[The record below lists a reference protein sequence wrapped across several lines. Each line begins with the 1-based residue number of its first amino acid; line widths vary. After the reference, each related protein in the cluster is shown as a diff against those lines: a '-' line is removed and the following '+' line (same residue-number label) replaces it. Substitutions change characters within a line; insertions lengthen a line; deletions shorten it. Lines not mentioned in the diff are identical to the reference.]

1 MLVEEGAGAPEAD
14 RVPAHVRDGGA
25 LGQPHDA
32 AGHDVEAGVLAAL
45 LGDGHQGLQAHAH
58 AQEGPSPRDVLLDGL
73 SEATLTQ
80 VGHRV
85 GGGADAG
92 EDERGGGVERGGDV
106 GHAGRPAHP
115 LDGAHDR
122 AQIAG
127 PVIEDD
133 DRAGRG
139 GGGVGHQGFRLPADP
154 AAACRGDRKY
164 AGNIVGGMQSNAA
177 ADGAQPSDARNRV
190 EELRD
195 QIRYHSYRY
204 YVLDDPEISDAAWD
218 TLLQELRALEDA
230 HPALV
235 TADSPTQQVGARPLA
250 AFSVVEHRERLLSLG
265 NVFDETGLRDW
276 HRRAA
281 ELAERDD
288 FALVTEPKIDGL
300 AMALVYED
308 GRLSQAATR
317 GDGRRGENVTENI
330 RQIPDIPQ
338 RLAAASGSR
347 GLPARFEVRGEVYM
361 PKAGFEAM
369 NAAIEEENLALVAA
383 DKKPLRTFANPRNAA
398 AGAVRQKDPKITAS
412 RPLRIAVYQLG
423 WAEGPTPETHW
434 ETLEWLRSLGFPTT
448 PETARQP
455 GLDEAVAACAA
466 WLPRRDALAMDM
478 DGVVVKIDDFAIQR
492 QLGVV
497 GREPRWATAYKFPS
511 AEATTTLLRIEVNVG
526 RTGSLNPFAILA
538 PVVVGGATVRMA
550 TLHNE
555 DDIHRKDVR
564 EGDTVIVRRAG
575 EVIPQVV
582 GPVLSRR
589 TEGAPRFEMPD
600 RCPVSGDPVLR
611 LESEAMSYCA
621 NPVCPAVVRRTVEH
635 FVSRGAMDID
645 GLGERRVNEFFD
657 AGLIT
662 DAGDIYA
669 LAEQRETLLGPAE
682 DGGEERRQPAGR
694 DRSEPVAAAER
705 AALRPGH
712 PSRGRRGGVAA
723 GAALRRRDGAA
734 GGVGGG
740 DRRGRRGGSG
750 DRGERRALDGD
761 GAQPGDPGQAGGR
774 RGAAVGGGGRS
785 AGGTAGGAAVRDH
798 GPAGVDDAGRGGS
811 GAEAA
816 GGVGGQRRD
825 EEDAG
830 ADRGGGRW
838 RQAGQGGAT
847 GHAGLGRGSVAGA
860 AARARSGTG
869 RRCGDRSRS
878 GQRLA

>member
-1 MLVEEGAGAPEAD
+1 MLA
-14 RVPAHVRDGGA
+14 
-25 LGQPHDA
+25 
-32 AGHDVEAGVLAAL
+32 
-45 LGDGHQGLQAHAH
+45 
-58 AQEGPSPRDVLLDGL
+58 
-73 SEATLTQ
+73 
-80 VGHRV
+80 
-85 GGGADAG
+85 
-92 EDERGGGVERGGDV
+92 
-106 GHAGRPAHP
+106 
-115 LDGAHDR
+115 
-122 AQIAG
+122 
-127 PVIEDD
+127 
-133 DRAGRG
+133 
-139 GGGVGHQGFRLPADP
+139 
-154 AAACRGDRKY
+154 
-164 AGNIVGGMQSNAA
+164 NIVGGMESDTAP
-177 ADGAQPSDARNRV
+177 DGTQHFDARNRV

-204 YVLDDPEISDAAWD
+204 YVLDDPEVSDAAWD

-230 HPALV
+230 HPELV

-265 NVFDETGLRDW
+265 NVFEEVGLRDW

-317 GDGRRGENVTENI
+317 GDGRRGENVTENV

-338 RLAAASGSR
+338 RLVVPPGGGS
-347 GLPARFEVRGEVYM
+347 LPARFEVRGEVYM

-383 DKKPLRTFANPRNAA
+383 EKRPLRTFANPRNAA

-423 WAEGPTPETHW
+423 WADGPAPETHW

-455 GLDEAVAACAA
+455 GLDAAVAACAA
-466 WLPRRDALAMDM
+466 WLPRRDALPMDM

-497 GREPRWATAYKFPS
+497 GREPRWATAYKFPA

-600 RCPVSGDPVLR
+600 RCPVSGDAVLR
-611 LESEAMSYCA
+611 LESEARSYCS

-657 AGLIT
+657 AEMIT

-669 LAEQRETLLGPAE
+669 LAEQRAALLALPKMAE
-682 DGGEERRQPAGR
+682 KSVDNLLAAIERS
-694 DRSEPVAAAER
+694 RSRPLSAVLFGLGIRHVGAEVAALLAQ
-705 AALRPGH
+705 H
-712 PSRGRRGGVAA
+712 FGGVTALQGASEEEVAAVDGVGPVIAESVAHWMATERNQEVIAKLAAAGVRLSEEGGGAREGPLAGQQFVITGRLSSMTRDEA
-723 GAALRRRDGAA
+723 GAALKRLGAS
-734 GGVGGG
+734 V
-740 DRRGRRGGSG
+740 GSG
-750 DRGERRALDGD
+750 VTKKTQALIAGE
-761 GAQPGDPGQAGGR
+761 
-774 RGAAVGGGGRS
+774 GGGGKR
-785 AGGTAGGAAVRDH
+785 AKAEQLGTPVWDEDQLLALLREHEAEPAA
-798 GPAGVDDAGRGGS
+798 
-811 GAEAA
+811 GAEIDPHPA
-816 GGVGGQRRD
+816 
-825 EEDAG
+825 
-830 ADRGGGRW
+830 
-838 RQAGQGGAT
+838 
-847 GHAGLGRGSVAGA
+847 
-860 AARARSGTG
+860 SG
-869 RRCGDRSRS
+869 
-878 GQRLA
+878 